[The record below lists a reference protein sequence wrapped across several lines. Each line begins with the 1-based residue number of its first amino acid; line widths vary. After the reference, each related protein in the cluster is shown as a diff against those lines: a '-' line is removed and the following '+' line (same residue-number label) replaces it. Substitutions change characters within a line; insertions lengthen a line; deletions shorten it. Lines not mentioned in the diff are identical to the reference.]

1 MKTYLV
7 ILGISTSL
15 VYATCYWPDG
25 SVRDD
30 FVPCS
35 SSKVC
40 CKSGEACLS
49 NGLCYG
55 ATLNFAY
62 RGACTDKTWPES
74 ECPRVCYDGIFLL
87 RANTS
92 NTVTDNALY
101 LEFPDTWA
109 NLFPCPN
116 ASKLFSCGPNTV
128 CDDTV
133 GQYRWVEGN
142 VSVAQASYQPLPS
155 TTVSTGSFKP
165 TSTASSQANPSSM
178 QTDTGTNTVALG
190 AGLGVGLGVPLVAIS
205 ALFVIFYIRA
215 QRKLH
220 PKETTR
226 EYHQEQSIHRHGAME
241 TRKQTRD
248 FVGELEGGRPE
259 LDG

>member
-1 MKTYLV
+1 
-7 ILGISTSL
+7 
-15 VYATCYWPDG
+15 
-25 SVRDD
+25 
-30 FVPCS
+30 
-35 SSKVC
+35 
-40 CKSGEACLS
+40 
-49 NGLCYG
+49 
-55 ATLNFAY
+55 
-62 RGACTDKTWPES
+62 
-74 ECPRVCYDGIFLL
+74 
-87 RANTS
+87 
-92 NTVTDNALY
+92 
-101 LEFPDTWA
+101 
-109 NLFPCPN
+109 
-116 ASKLFSCGPNTV
+116 
-128 CDDTV
+128 
-133 GQYRWVEGN
+133 
-142 VSVAQASYQPLPS
+142 
-155 TTVSTGSFKP
+155 
-165 TSTASSQANPSSM
+165 M